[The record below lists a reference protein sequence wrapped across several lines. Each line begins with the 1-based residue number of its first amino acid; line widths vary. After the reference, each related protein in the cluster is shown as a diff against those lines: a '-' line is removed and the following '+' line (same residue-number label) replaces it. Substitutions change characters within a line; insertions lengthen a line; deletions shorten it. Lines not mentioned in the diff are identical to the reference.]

1 MHSSN
6 FEYLFDKLT
15 DGWADKTSFIL
26 TILVKLSPLWEFS
39 LPTPSASFSPLHLP
53 SLFSVVRA
61 IEAKHTSDIILMNRT
76 IS

>member
-26 TILVKLSPLWEFS
+26 TILVKLSPISTLGIFS
-39 LPTPSASFSPLHLP
+39 AYPFRIFFSSPPPFPLLCCK
-53 SLFSVVRA
+53 SYRGKTYL
-61 IEAKHTSDIILMNRT
+61 
-76 IS
+76 